1 MQTSKIK
8 TTQGSGTYESK
19 YDGSTMYTSE
29 VLLEDGTVGEVS
41 AKSADRW
48 KVGDEVAYTVTEG
61 KFGKKLKLNRPDFG
75 SNPTSTG
82 TTVTRFHDRD
92 EKRQHLIMNQWAI
105 KTAMDWE
112 INQSP
117 PDKVSLRNAVN
128 IAKQL
133 KKYALDLEAANVE
146 VPEME
151 LEPPY

>member
-8 TTQGSGTYESK
+8 TTQASGTYVSK
-19 YDGSTMYTSE
+19 FDGATMYTSE
-29 VLLEDGTVGEVS
+29 VQLEDGTVGEVS

-48 KVGDEVAYTVTEG
+48 NVGDEVEYSTKETPHG
-61 KFGKKLKLNRPDFG
+61 LKLKLNRPDFG

-82 TTVTRFHDRD
+82 TTVSRFQDRQD
-92 EKRQHLIMNQWAI
+92 IILNEWAIGRAMEWEMNQA
-105 KTAMDWE
+105 
-112 INQSP
+112 P

-128 IAKQL
+128 LAKQL